1 MLLRSKKTAVRL
13 NRSVGLKRNGKNVKK
28 QEIIKRVESLS
39 HCLPKNKSSNK
50 KTYNRKEYYLKLRNK
65 SADNTHEDTLPHIS
79 NGPSDKLSLMCAD
92 VESLKNCQS
101 INADSESNIISST
114 QLQFISNFTD
124 ASQTI
129 KCITECDSTT
139 DHDLDM
145 QRNMP
150 STSSSS
156 CNLNE
161 YKDVIIPEVDS
172 TTDICST
179 SSSDSSSK
187 KPRKDLPKLTLPT
200 STTFNTTASEIAS
213 LIKST
218 IHTPISSLPTTPDL
232 ISLFDEELNK
242 TTPDPYQYGEFFPYS
257 SIMPQGL
264 INCSDDQTSA
274 DNYNVF
280 STVNQ
285 TAIDNLKALTNL
297 QSHTTNFL
305 SGITLPKPNI
315 TENEFIHNLNEPA
328 ISVTDAISDDAL
340 NLETEECMEIE
351 EIPDRHEEIVWD
363 NFDPYVFIKHLPP
376 LTMEMRSK
384 CPALPLKTRSSPEFS
399 LVLDLDETLVHC
411 SLQELSD
418 ASFKFPVLF
427 QDCKYTVF
435 VRTRPFFR
443 EFLER
448 VSSIFEV
455 ILFTA
460 SKRVYAD
467 KLLNLLDPER
477 KWIKYRL
484 FREHCVLVHGNY
496 IKDLTILGRDLAKT
510 IIIDNSPQAFGY
522 QLENGIP
529 IESWFMDQNDSELMK
544 VLPFLELLAKLR
556 QDVRPHIR
564 EKYRL
569 FSYLPP
575 D

>member
-1 MLLRSKKTAVRL
+1 MLLRSKKAPIRL
-13 NRSVGLKRNGKNVKK
+13 SRSAASKRNATKLKKKETGKTA
-28 QEIIKRVESLS
+28 EPLS
-39 HCLPKNKSSNK
+39 HCLPKSKFSKK
-50 KTYNRKEYYLKLRNK
+50 KTYNKKEHYLKLRNK
-65 SADNTHEDTLPHIS
+65 DGNSTNDDDALSQND
-79 NGPSDKLSLMCAD
+79 PSDKLAPLCIRD
-92 VESLKNCQS
+92 NTPNNCQTIS
-101 INADSESNIISST
+101 ADSESNISSS
-114 QLQFISNFTD
+114 QLQIQGQITSNFVD
-124 ASQTI
+124 PAQTS
-129 KCITECDSTT
+129 KCISECDSTT
-139 DHDLDM
+139 DHDLG
-145 QRNMP
+145 NMP
-150 STSSSS
+150 STSSSL
-156 CNLNE
+156 CNPNE
-161 YKDVIIPEVDS
+161 YKDIIIPEVDS

-179 SSSDSSSK
+179 SCTESETK
-187 KPRKDLPKLTLPT
+187 RQRNNLPKLTLPT
-200 STTFNTTASEIAS
+200 STTTFNTAEIAS
-213 LIKST
+213 LIKSAS
-218 IHTPISSLPTTPDL
+218 INTPISSLPTTPDL

-242 TTPDPYQYGEFFPYS
+242 TTPDPYQYGEFFPYNN
-257 SIMPQGL
+257 IMPQAL
-264 INCSDDQTSA
+264 INCSDEQAAS

-315 TENEFIHNLNEPA
+315 TENEFIHNLNEP
-328 ISVTDAISDDAL
+328 TDAVTSDAIADDTL

-376 LTMEMRSK
+376 LTLEMRSK

-496 IKDLTILGRDLAKT
+496 IKDLTILGRDLSKT

-544 VLPFLELLAKLR
+544 VLPFLEFLAKVR

>member
-1 MLLRSKKTAVRL
+1 MLLRSKKTGIRL
-13 NRSVGLKRNGKNVKK
+13 SRSVVSKRDKIKK
-28 QEIIKRVESLS
+28 ISKPLELS
-39 HCLPKNKSSNK
+39 SQCLQKNKISKK
-50 KTYNRKEYYLKLRNK
+50 KTNRKGQYLQVRNK
-65 SADNTHEDTLPHIS
+65 DDRNIYEGGRMSRS
-79 NGPSDKLSLMCAD
+79 NIQPTDKLSTFDGTIALNCQTVS
-92 VESLKNCQS
+92 VES
-101 INADSESNIISST
+101 IISSSPRHI
-114 QLQFISNFTD
+114 ISNNLD
-124 ASQTI
+124 ASQPS
-129 KCITECDSTT
+129 KCISECDSTT
-139 DHDLDM
+139 DHDLDI
-145 QRNMP
+145 RNMP

-156 CNLNE
+156 YNLIDH
-161 YKDVIIPEVDS
+161 KDIVIAEVDS
-172 TTDICST
+172 TTDICTT
-179 SSSDSSSK
+179 SYTSVDSNMK
-187 KPRKDLPKLTLPT
+187 KQRKELPKLTLPT
-200 STTFNTTASEIAS
+200 STTFHTPSSDVAS
-213 LIKST
+213 LLKTNIN
-218 IHTPISSLPTTPDL
+218 TPISSLPTTPDL

-242 TTPDPYQYGEFFPYS
+242 TTPDPYQYGEFFPYNN
-257 SIMPQGL
+257 IMPQAL
-264 INCSDDQTSA
+264 LNCNDDQTTP

-280 STVNQ
+280 STMNQ

-297 QSHTTNFL
+297 QTHTTTFL
-305 SGITLPKPNI
+305 SGITLPKPSLNI
-315 TENEFIHNLNEPA
+315 SENEFIHNLNETA
-328 ISVTDAISDDAL
+328 TSATDAIRDDSL
-340 NLETEECMEIE
+340 NLETEECMDIE

-496 IKDLTILGRDLAKT
+496 IKDLTILGRDLSKT

-529 IESWFMDQNDSELMK
+529 IESWFMDQNDTELMK